1 MQYAIELY
9 FDPETEQQLRHLS
22 ERIAEE
28 GLSSRF
34 LDWKTRPHL
43 TLACFSD
50 VDEAACSAAL
60 AAFARSR
67 RPWPACIGSVGM
79 FTDTKVIFASP
90 VMTEGMYQFQREVH
104 QALHAFDTAGWDWY
118 LPDRWLPHCTLA
130 LMRDDPPEAFYRA
143 SELVLRE
150 FRKMNGMF
158 RELGLVKVTF
168 PVEEVFTVPL
178 GDS

>member
-50 VDEAACSAAL
+50 VDEAACSAACISCAS
-60 AAFARSR
+60 AA
-67 RPWPACIGSVGM
+67 
-79 FTDTKVIFASP
+79 
-90 VMTEGMYQFQREVH
+90 
-104 QALHAFDTAGWDWY
+104 
-118 LPDRWLPHCTLA
+118 
-130 LMRDDPPEAFYRA
+130 
-143 SELVLRE
+143 
-150 FRKMNGMF
+150 
-158 RELGLVKVTF
+158 
-168 PVEEVFTVPL
+168 
-178 GDS
+178 